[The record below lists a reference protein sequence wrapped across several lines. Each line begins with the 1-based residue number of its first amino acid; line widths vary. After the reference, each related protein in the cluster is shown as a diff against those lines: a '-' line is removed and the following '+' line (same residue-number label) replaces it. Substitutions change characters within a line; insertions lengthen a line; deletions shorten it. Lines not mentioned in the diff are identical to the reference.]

1 MGGVQVEGFAG
12 GGSSQC
18 RPFVP
23 VFSAFGV
30 LPGLAAGV
38 VAGVL
43 AELAVGL
50 AAFILPEGEGL
61 QLLTSTVKITLNVPI
76 RSARFMGYAPL
87 R

>member
-1 MGGVQVEGFAG
+1 VQVEGFAG

-30 LPGLAAGV
+30 AAALA
-38 VAGVL
+38 

-50 AAFILPEGEGL
+50 AAGLAVGLGAFGLTGGEGL
-61 QLLTSTVKITLNVPI
+61 QLLTITVKIRLNIPI
-76 RSARFMGYAPL
+76 RSIRFMGQAPL